1 MATIYDIE
9 TQPDAAMDAAVAA
22 LAREEPIGIP
32 TETVYGL
39 AADAT
44 SAYAI
49 SAIYEKKGRPR
60 FNPLI
65 CHVSD
70 LAMAERY
77 GEFDSLSRKLALA
90 FWPGPLTLVVPL
102 KPGSEIHPL
111 ATAGLSTVGLRVP
124 AGFAGK
130 LIARFGKP
138 LAAPSANTSGRIS
151 PTTAMDVQDDL
162 GQKLRVILDGGPT
175 KVGVESTIVKSDE
188 QGVHLLRPG
197 GLSVEDIERVIV
209 GKVLR
214 DVSQTAAIEAP
225 GMLASH
231 YAPDA
236 KVRLNATRV
245 SLGEALINFGGQPV
259 TDAGKAVA
267 RFDLSPAGNL
277 REAAANLFSMLRAAD
292 RSGAFSIA
300 VAPVPMTG
308 LGEAIN
314 DRLMRAAAPRG
325 K

>member
-9 TQPDAAMDAAVAA
+9 THPDEALAAAVAA
-22 LAREEPIGIP
+22 LSHGEPVAIP

-39 AADAT
+39 AGDAT
-44 SAYAI
+44 NAYAI
-49 SAIYEKKGRPR
+49 SNIYEKKGRPR

-65 CHVSD
+65 CHMSD
-70 LAMAERY
+70 LAMAEHY
-77 GEFDSLSRKLALA
+77 GEFDALSRKLALA
-90 FWPGPLTLVVPL
+90 FWPGPLTLIVPL

-111 ATAGLSTVGLRVP
+111 ATAGLSTVGIRVP

-151 PTTAMDVQDDL
+151 PTSAMDVEDDL

-175 KVGVESTIVKSDE
+175 RVGVESTIVKSDE
-188 QGVHLLRPG
+188 AGLHLLRPG
-197 GLSVEDIERVIV
+197 GLSVADIERVA
-209 GKVLR
+209 GQPVLR
-214 DVSQTAAIEAP
+214 TISQTAAIEAP

-259 TDAGKAVA
+259 ADADKAVA
-267 RFDLSPAGNL
+267 RFDLSAGGNL
-277 REAAANLFSMLRAAD
+277 REAAANLFSTLRAAD

>member
-1 MATIYDIE
+1 MATIYDLD
-9 TQPDAAMDAAVAA
+9 TQEDAAMAAAIEALSHGEPVA
-22 LAREEPIGIP
+22 IP

-44 SAYAI
+44 DAYAI
-49 SAIYEKKGRPR
+49 SNIYEKKGRPR

-70 LAMAERY
+70 LAMAESY
-77 GEFDSLSRKLALA
+77 GVFDALSRKLAVA

-102 KPGSEIHPL
+102 TPSSGIHPL
-111 ATAGLSTVGLRVP
+111 ATAGLSTVGIRVP
-124 AGFAGK
+124 AGHAGK

-151 PTTAMDVQDDL
+151 PTTALDVEDDL
-162 GQKLRVILDGGPT
+162 GPKLRVILDGGPT

-188 QGVHLLRPG
+188 KGLHLLRPG
-197 GLSVEDIERVIV
+197 GLSADDIERVA
-209 GKVLR
+209 GRTLLR
-214 DVSQTAAIEAP
+214 DVSQGAAIEAP
-225 GMLASH
+225 GMLTSH

-236 KVRLNATRV
+236 KVWLGATRV
-245 SLGEALINFGGQPV
+245 LLGEALINFANQPIEGA
-259 TDAGKAVA
+259 DKAVA

-292 RSGAFSIA
+292 RTGAFSIA

-314 DRLMRAAAPRG
+314 DRLARAAAPRG

>member
-9 TQPDAAMDAAVAA
+9 THPDEALAAAVAA
-22 LAREEPIGIP
+22 LSHGEPVAIP

-39 AADAT
+39 AGDAT
-44 SAYAI
+44 NAYAI
-49 SAIYEKKGRPR
+49 SNIYEKKGRPR

-65 CHVSD
+65 CHMSD
-70 LAMAERY
+70 LAMAEQY
-77 GEFDSLSRKLALA
+77 GEFDALSRKLALA
-90 FWPGPLTLVVPL
+90 FWPGPLTLIVPL

-111 ATAGLSTVGLRVP
+111 ATAGLSTVGIRVP

-151 PTTAMDVQDDL
+151 PTSAMDVEDDL

-175 KVGVESTIVKSDE
+175 RVGVESTIVKSDE
-188 QGVHLLRPG
+188 TGLHLLRPG
-197 GLSVEDIERVIV
+197 GLSVEDIERVA
-209 GKVLR
+209 GQPVLR
-214 DVSQTAAIEAP
+214 TISQTAAIEAP

-259 TDAGKAVA
+259 ADADKAVA
-267 RFDLSPAGNL
+267 RFDLSAGGNL
-277 REAAANLFSMLRAAD
+277 REAAANLFSTLRAAD